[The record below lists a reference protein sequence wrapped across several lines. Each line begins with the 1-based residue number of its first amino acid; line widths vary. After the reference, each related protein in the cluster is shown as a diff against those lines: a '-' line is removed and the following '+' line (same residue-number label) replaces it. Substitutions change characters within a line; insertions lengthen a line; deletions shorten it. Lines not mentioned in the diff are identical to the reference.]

1 MEPRSRSDRR
11 DARSRAGTKTTAAKG
26 AGKSGKKA
34 RRAAKAAATVSRH
47 AAERRLHEAPG
58 AVEIFVVDAR
68 WRRLV
73 PGIER
78 LVRRA
83 AAAGGGAGSVVLDN
97 DLRIR
102 RLNAR
107 HRNKNKPTNVL
118 TFETPPGVPGGD
130 IVVALETVR
139 REALAAGKR
148 PRHHLA
154 HLVLHGALHLR
165 GHDHGGAGEA
175 RRMEMQEARLL
186 HRLGV
191 PNPWK
196 PRPVR
201 ASRVAGARP

>member
-1 MEPRSRSDRR
+1 MANE
-11 DARSRAGTKTTAAKG
+11 AAKPAHDV
-26 AGKSGKKA
+26 AG
-34 RRAAKAAATVSRH
+34 VSRH
-47 AAERRLHEAPG
+47 AAARRLAEAPE
-58 AVEIFVVDAR
+58 AVEIFVVDHR

-78 LVRRA
+78 LARRA

-102 RLNAR
+102 HLNAR
-107 HRNKNKPTNVL
+107 HRGKNKPTNVL

-139 REALAAGKR
+139 REAIAAGRR

-154 HLVLHGALHLR
+154 HLIVHGALHLR
-165 GHDHGGAGEA
+165 GHDHHRAGDA
-175 RRMEMQEARLL
+175 RRMEMEEARILR
-186 HRLGV
+186 RLGV

-196 PRPVR
+196 PASPRP
-201 ASRVAGARP
+201 AGELRR